1 MRYKR
6 QSNHRRW
13 PPLWRRAHFASHKI
27 MAAFGHGFFRRRL
40 FLKERLILKER
51 LNRAAALHYA
61 HEHQEHQKPYQK
73 RA

>member
-1 MRYKR
+1 
-6 QSNHRRW
+6 
-13 PPLWRRAHFASHKI
+13 